1 MKTISHTIQCYA
13 LWADRKWKDL
23 PVRRQRVLTRL
34 FFAGYTVLTILMIVS
49 ICTSTGNKT
58 NTMFI
63 GHISSISGHAA
74 FKKISENKDS
84 VSQIKQKIYN
94 EKFK

>member
-1 MKTISHTIQCYA
+1 
-13 LWADRKWKDL
+13 
-23 PVRRQRVLTRL
+23 
-34 FFAGYTVLTILMIVS
+34 MIVS